1 MTLLALYVGCL
12 ALGGVLI
19 GASLVGGSGDSDAD
33 GHAGGD
39 AGADHDHAL
48 DHGVDGADH
57 AAAEVDHGGDGHDHA
72 HHADH
77 GHLAKPDAGH
87 MEGVGHALAATIL
100 SLRFWTF
107 ALGAFGMTG
116 VLLELLGVPSAVS
129 LGVSIL
135 DGVFVGG
142 LVTTVLRKA
151 ARDTVSS
158 ALDTRHLAGRD
169 AEVVLSV
176 GPGKRGKIRVVHQGQ
191 TIELPAITRE
201 DRLLERAER
210 VIVVE
215 VREGTA
221 DVTTVAPDP
230 RRARAATPT
239 SP

>member
-19 GASLVGGSGDSDAD
+19 GASLVGGSDDGDAHGDA
-33 GHAGGD
+33 D
-39 AGADHDHAL
+39 AGADHDH
-48 DHGVDGADH
+48 GFDH
-57 AAAEVDHGGDGHDHA
+57 AADHDADHGAEADHGDA

-77 GHLAKPDAGH
+77 GHLAKPDVGH
-87 MEGVGHALAATIL
+87 VEGVGHALAATIL

-107 ALGAFGMTG
+107 ALAAFGTTG
-116 VLLELLGVPSAVS
+116 VLLELLGVPAPVS
-129 LGVSIL
+129 LGVSL
-135 DGVFVGG
+135 ADGVFVGA
-142 LVTTVLRKA
+142 LVTTVLRRA

-176 GPGKRGKIRVVHQGQ
+176 GPGKRGKIRLVHQGQ
-191 TIELPAITRE
+191 TIELPAVTRE

-221 DVTTVAPDP
+221 DVTTSAPDP

-239 SP
+239 ST